1 MVRII
6 LPTIDKRSYNKHY
19 IILFTLNV
27 VVKTVCHFGMPE
39 LLPITVAVQY
49 RFFYAVSLP
58 LLLGGIVYMLW
69 YMPAPDTPTSVKVNV
84 GLAWCGFPA
93 QHVKPCWL

>member
-1 MVRII
+1 ME
-6 LPTIDKRSYNKHY
+6 L
-19 IILFTLNV
+19 
-27 VVKTVCHFGMPE
+27 KTVCHFGMPAP
-39 LLPITVAVQY
+39 LPMVVTLRR

-84 GLAWCGFPA
+84 GLAW
-93 QHVKPCWL
+93 